1 MTDKEQLYEDIVYE
15 MYEIFKKKNAD
26 YGSSVSDTYK
36 DFGLVSFLVRMQDKM
51 NRLKTLTKQQALV
64 EDEKIE
70 DTLIDLANYSV
81 LALMELRNEKDKG

>member
-1 MTDKEQLYEDIVYE
+1 MKDKEQLYEDIVYE

>member
-1 MTDKEQLYEDIVYE
+1 MKEELFKNITNE
-15 MYEIFKKKNAD
+15 MYELWKRKNTD

-81 LALMELRNEKDKG
+81 LALMEVRNESNRFIK